1 MCMNVQYTHVHT
13 HAHTHRLGRLYHLQ
27 RLGFLFLTQS
37 TQKFKIAL
45 RIYNIYEYGE
55 VVDFWDYSGCSDVDE
70 EDDGLLHDP
79 DFADSGTAWLSD
91 EPKERAI
98 LIAAQQALRRAEE
111 EQMLYFS
118 LTSSSGTKKILSFV
132 SGKSIKP

>member
-1 MCMNVQYTHVHT
+1 MV
-13 HAHTHRLGRLYHLQ
+13 
-27 RLGFLFLTQS
+27 
-37 TQKFKIAL
+37 
-45 RIYNIYEYGE
+45 
-55 VVDFWDYSGCSDVDE
+55 DYSGCSDVDE

-118 LTSSSGTKKILSFV
+118 LTSSSGTKKRLSFV